1 MPQPALLPR
10 AAPSDAGVSAD
21 ALGALLDRL
30 DEKGIECHS
39 LMVVRRGRVIAE
51 GWWAPY
57 AADRPHLLYSL
68 TKSFTAMG
76 VGLAVA
82 DGLLSVDDLVVD
94 VLPDGIPDDIPAQ
107 ARRLTVHHLLS
118 MTAGHAADTLGPAWE
133 LEPDDLVRGF
143 LRMPF
148 AASEGTLHTYDNAT
162 TFVLARMVE
171 RVAGRSLP
179 EYLDERLFAPMG
191 IDPAEWD
198 RVSSGAAFGF
208 HGLHLTTEAVASFG
222 ELLRCGG
229 RWGDAQLIPQEWVE
243 LATSSHVDS
252 RHYSDDADGADYLA
266 GYGYQIWR
274 SRHGFHGSG
283 AFGQHCI
290 VVPSEELVV
299 VVTSAQREVRQAQ
312 DVLDAV
318 WDCLLPGLDHPGT
331 ADEDALLA
339 ERLRRLA
346 LPTVTGGPG
355 PDRTLAA
362 FVAMVDDGVTA
373 IPEGTAV
380 VIERRDDG
388 WHLDFTDLFA
398 LDVGHER
405 WSESA
410 PLGRPVCAQGAWQGD
425 VFVADLRVIRSPHH
439 VRLRVDARTGVATA
453 SWVTVPLTS
462 PLLEHHL
469 RAPLMTRP
477 DVA

>member
-1 MPQPALLPR
+1 MPEPALLPR
-10 AAPSDAGVSAD
+10 AAPAEAGVSAR

-30 DEKGIECHS
+30 EDKGIECHS
-39 LMVVRRGRVIAE
+39 LMVVRRGHVVAE

-57 AADRPHLLYSL
+57 SADRPHLLYSL
-68 TKSFTAMG
+68 TKSFTAMA
-76 VGLAVA
+76 VGLAVG
-82 DGLLSVDDLVVD
+82 DGLLSVDDLVVE

-118 MTAGHAADTLGPAWE
+118 MTAGHDADTLGPAWE
-133 LEPDDLVRGF
+133 LEPGDLVRGF

-148 AASEGTLHTYDNAT
+148 AAPEGTLHTYDNAT

-171 RVAGRSLP
+171 RVTGRPLA

-191 IDPAEWD
+191 IAPAEWD

-208 HGLHLTTEAVASFG
+208 HGLHLTTEAVAAFG

-229 RWGDAQLIPQEWVE
+229 RWGGAQLIPEEWVE
-243 LATSSHVDS
+243 RATSKHIDS
-252 RHYSDDADGADYLA
+252 RHYADDTGADYLA

-274 SRHGFHGSG
+274 SRHGFHGNG

-290 VVPSEELVV
+290 VVPSDELVV
-299 VVTSAQREVRQAQ
+299 VVTSAQHEVRQAQ

-331 ADEDALLA
+331 AREDERLA

-346 LPTVTGGPG
+346 LPAVTGGSG
-355 PDRTLAA
+355 PARSVSAV
-362 FVAMVDDGVTA
+362 VATAGDEVTA
-373 IPEGTAV
+373 VPEGTAV
-380 VIERRDDG
+380 VVEGGGDG
-388 WHLDFTDLFA
+388 WRVDFTGLFA
-398 LDVGHER
+398 LEVGHEDWR
-405 WSESA
+405 ESA
-410 PLGRPVCAQGAWQGD
+410 PLGRPVCAQGAWQED

-439 VRLRVDARTGVATA
+439 VRLRVDAATGVATA
-453 SWVTVPLTS
+453 TWVTVPLTS
-462 PLLEHHL
+462 PRLELHL
-469 RAPLMTRP
+469 REPLMTRP

>member
-10 AAPSDAGVSAD
+10 AEPADVGVSAV

-39 LMVVRRGRVIAE
+39 VMVVRRGHVVAE

-57 AADRPHLLYSL
+57 SADRPHLLYSL
-68 TKSFTAMG
+68 TKSFTAMA

-107 ARRLTVHHLLS
+107 ARRLTVHHLLT
-118 MTAGHAADTLGPAWE
+118 MTAGHDTDTLGPAWE
-133 LEPDDLVRGF
+133 LEPGDLVRGF

-148 AASEGTLHTYDNAT
+148 AAPEGTMHTYDNAT

-171 RVAGRSLP
+171 RVTGCSLP

-191 IDPAEWD
+191 IGPAEWD

-208 HGLHLTTEAVASFG
+208 HGLHLTTEAVAAFG

-229 RWGDAQLIPQEWVE
+229 RWGDAQLLPEEWVE
-243 LATSSHVDS
+243 LATSSHIDS
-252 RHYSDDADGADYLA
+252 RHYADGADGADYLA

-274 SRHGFHGSG
+274 SRHGFHGNG

-290 VVPSEELVV
+290 VVPSDELVV
-299 VVTSAQREVRQAQ
+299 AVTSAQHEVRQAQ

-318 WDCLLPGLDHPGT
+318 WDCLLPGLDHPD
-331 ADEDALLA
+331 AAREDALLA
-339 ERLRRLA
+339 ERLRGMA
-346 LPTVTGGPG
+346 LPVVAGEPG
-355 PDRTLAA
+355 PTRTVAA
-362 FVAMVDDGVTA
+362 VVAAVDDEVTA
-373 IPEGTAV
+373 VAEGTAV
-380 VIERRDDG
+380 VVEGCDG
-388 WHLDFTDLFA
+388 AWRVDFKGLFA
-398 LDVGHER
+398 LDVGHGR
-405 WSESA
+405 WRESA
-410 PLGRPVCAQGAWQGD
+410 PLGRPVCATGAWQGD

-439 VRLRVDARTGVATA
+439 VRLRIDARTGVATA
-453 SWVTVPLTS
+453 TWVTVPLTS
-462 PLLEHHL
+462 PLLELHL